1 MDEIRCK
8 KCGLWLERPDSIC
21 PRCIA
26 IDGSEEEKRKFYE
39 NMDEHS
45 IENAHISSIKKVAET
60 LLRDGQHYTI
70 DPREIINLI
79 NMLEYARATQIPP
92 DSGAIRELG
101 SRLVDLLDED
111 DWNNLEPFLLKAKG
125 AQIELEAEITRLT
138 AEVERLKGE
147 VQQLCLD
154 ASPPPD
160 PQKSIKLVSGVQ
172 GKSGGVHQ
180 PRKQASPEAAPDAVG
195 FPPDTD
201 ITDCD
206 LIAAL
211 RAEVERLTKL
221 CAASVD
227 NGDAIMRE
235 LSTAIETAV
244 SMKARAEQ
252 AEKELAECRAKVEN
266 EKRQTAE
273 VERWYRSADAER
285 IEQQTRAMQAEAALR
300 ELYTYPGVRD
310 LLAPTDSLGSIARR
324 VEDVL
329 K

>member
-79 NMLEYARATQIPP
+79 NMLEYARATRIPP

-101 SRLVDLLDED
+101 TRLVDLLDED

-125 AQIELEAEITRLT
+125 AQIELEKRLAEIEGQEKEVRGEPATVTEQDGCPIEKAVLRREWKKFNAYFQAEEKRHKEIDEHITALRTRL
-138 AEVERLKGE
+138 V
-147 VQQLCLD
+147 
-154 ASPPPD
+154 
-160 PQKSIKLVSGVQ
+160 
-172 GKSGGVHQ
+172 
-180 PRKQASPEAAPDAVG
+180 
-195 FPPDTD
+195 
-201 ITDCD
+201 
-206 LIAAL
+206 
-211 RAEVERLTKL
+211 
-221 CAASVD
+221 
-227 NGDAIMRE
+227 
-235 LSTAIETAV
+235 
-244 SMKARAEQ
+244 Q
-252 AEKELAECRAKVEN
+252 AEGKVEKVAN
-266 EKRQTAE
+266 EICGLLEYFDCIEEGDQTE
-273 VERWYRSADAER
+273 EERNFVADLTRMQKILER
-285 IEQQTRAMQAEAALR
+285 
-300 ELYTYPGVRD
+300 
-310 LLAPTDSLGSIARR
+310 
-324 VEDVL
+324 

>member
-26 IDGSEEEKRKFYE
+26 IDGGEEEKRKFYK

-60 LLRDGQHYTI
+60 LLRDGQHYI
-70 DPREIINLI
+70 INPREIINII
-79 NMLEYARATQIPP
+79 NMLEDAMATQIPP

-101 SRLVDLLDED
+101 TRLVDLLDED

-138 AEVERLKGE
+138 AEN
-147 VQQLCLD
+147 
-154 ASPPPD
+154 
-160 PQKSIKLVSGVQ
+160 
-172 GKSGGVHQ
+172 
-180 PRKQASPEAAPDAVG
+180 
-195 FPPDTD
+195 
-201 ITDCD
+201 
-206 LIAAL
+206 AAL
-211 RAEVERLTKL
+211 REEVERYRAVLEGAEYRNIDNLKNESVEKCRAIGATAALLTVQL
-221 CAASVD
+221 
-227 NGDAIMRE
+227 RTR
-235 LSTAIETAV
+235 L
-244 SMKARAEQ
+244 EQ
-252 AEKELAECRAKVEN
+252 AEVLISQLRDALSVRDAQYKQAEKQAEKEAEKQTIIATGCSLRIEQVEKELAECRAKVEN

>member
-79 NMLEYARATQIPP
+79 NMLEYARATRIPP

-101 SRLVDLLDED
+101 TRLVDLLDED

-138 AEVERLKGE
+138 AEVERL
-147 VQQLCLD
+147 
-154 ASPPPD
+154 
-160 PQKSIKLVSGVQ
+160 
-172 GKSGGVHQ
+172 
-180 PRKQASPEAAPDAVG
+180 
-195 FPPDTD
+195 
-201 ITDCD
+201 
-206 LIAAL
+206 
-211 RAEVERLTKL
+211 RAENAQLKCNFAPILHFARQEQEKRGEP
-221 CAASVD
+221 SVVID
-227 NGDAIMRE
+227 SEGIP
-235 LSTAIETAV
+235 IENAV
-244 SMKARAEQ
+244 LRRNYITLRSQLEQ
-252 AEKELAECRAKVEN
+252 AEKELAELQG
-266 EKRQTAE
+266 KRNTA
-273 VERWYRSADAER
+273 YSY
-285 IEQQTRAMQAEAALR
+285 I
-300 ELYTYPGVRD
+300 
-310 LLAPTDSLGSIARR
+310 
-324 VEDVL
+324 EDVL
-329 K
+329 IGSPYEWAGKRLLEMIGDKK

>member
-1 MDEIRCK
+1 MMDEIRCK

-138 AEVERLKGE
+138 AEVERYRAVLEGAEYKNIDNLKNESVETCRGIGE
-147 VQQLCLD
+147 TV
-154 ASPPPD
+154 
-160 PQKSIKLVSGVQ
+160 SI
-172 GKSGGVHQ
+172 
-180 PRKQASPEAAPDAVG
+180 
-195 FPPDTD
+195 
-201 ITDCD
+201 ITIVAKDE
-206 LIAAL
+206 IKVL
-211 RAEVERLTKL
+211 RARCE
-221 CAASVD
+221 
-227 NGDAIMRE
+227 E
-235 LSTAIETAV
+235 LE
-244 SMKARAEQ
+244 
-252 AEKELAECRAKVEN
+252 AKVE
-266 EKRQTAE
+266 
-273 VERWYRSADAER
+273 
-285 IEQQTRAMQAEAALR
+285 RA
-300 ELYTYPGVRD
+300 
-310 LLAPTDSLGSIARR
+310 
-324 VEDVL
+324 L
-329 K
+329 KCL

>member
-1 MDEIRCK
+1 MMDEIRCK

-138 AEVERLKGE
+138 AEVERYRAVLEGAEYKNIDNLKNESVETCRGIGE
-147 VQQLCLD
+147 TV
-154 ASPPPD
+154 
-160 PQKSIKLVSGVQ
+160 SIITIVAKDEIKVL
-172 GKSGGVHQ
+172 
-180 PRKQASPEAAPDAVG
+180 RARCEAAEAK
-195 FPPDTD
+195 
-201 ITDCD
+201 IKR
-206 LIAAL
+206 AL
-211 RAEVERLTKL
+211 SFEWAHSGTEAGDYKRLEE
-221 CAASVD
+221 
-227 NGDAIMRE
+227 I
-235 LSTAIETAV
+235 
-244 SMKARAEQ
+244 
-252 AEKELAECRAKVEN
+252 
-266 EKRQTAE
+266 
-273 VERWYRSADAER
+273 
-285 IEQQTRAMQAEAALR
+285 
-300 ELYTYPGVRD
+300 
-310 LLAPTDSLGSIARR
+310 
-324 VEDVL
+324 L

>member
-1 MDEIRCK
+1 MMDEIRCK

-79 NMLEYARATQIPP
+79 NMLEYARATRIPP

-101 SRLVDLLDED
+101 TRLVDLLDED

-138 AEVERLKGE
+138 AEVERYRAVLEGAEYRNIDNLKNESVEKCRAIG
-147 VQQLCLD
+147 
-154 ASPPPD
+154 AM
-160 PQKSIKLVSGVQ
+160 
-172 GKSGGVHQ
+172 
-180 PRKQASPEAAPDAVG
+180 
-195 FPPDTD
+195 
-201 ITDCD
+201 
-206 LIAAL
+206 AAL
-211 RAEVERLTKL
+211 LTVQLRTRAE
-221 CAASVD
+221 
-227 NGDAIMRE
+227 
-235 LSTAIETAV
+235 
-244 SMKARAEQ
+244 
-252 AEKELAECRAKVEN
+252 
-266 EKRQTAE
+266 
-273 VERWYRSADAER
+273 
-285 IEQQTRAMQAEAALR
+285 QAEAALR

-324 VEDVL
+324 VEHVL